1 MVLNN
6 LILGL
11 FAVIIVVP
19 VLFMLFTSNIIRAAF
34 AFAMALLGMAGLY
47 VLLNAE
53 LMAVVQIMIYAG
65 GVIVLLLFGVML
77 TKRKKTEG
85 VFTKHRDVA
94 LGVGLVMVL
103 FSLLVGWIG
112 QSGLEWKESEP
123 ITQNQV
129 TEIGILFLTDHLI
142 SFEIVAFLLLVV
154 LVGAALLA
162 KKSGNA

>member
-1 MVLNN
+1 MMLSD
-6 LILGL
+6 LILGI
-11 FAVIIVVP
+11 FALVVILP
-19 VLFMLFTSNIIRAAF
+19 VLYMLFTKNIIRAAF
-34 AFAMALLGMAGLY
+34 AFAVSLLGMAAIY
-47 VLLNAE
+47 VLLHAE

-94 LGVGLVMVL
+94 LGIGLVMVL

-112 QSGLEWKESEP
+112 ASGLRWKSAEVLA
-123 ITQNQV
+123 QNQV
-129 TEIGILFLTDHLI
+129 KEIGVFFLTDHLL

-162 KKSGNA
+162 KNSGNA